1 MVMRAARM
9 ATPIAMLSSQL
20 DWLTGMRVEVGQF
33 AIRPEAAVSQVDA
46 GQQLFHCGRSRL
58 EAFGMGRDH
67 MDRGPERAPALDG
80 DHYEPPVVTTALL
93 LLAVGAVVGAAVGA
107 AVALA
112 VGAAVAALVALAAAL
127 AVLELDEPVVAR
139 LVPLDELLACPG

>member
-1 MVMRAARM
+1 MRAARM

-58 EAFGMGRDH
+58 EAFGMGREH
-67 MDRGPERAPALDG
+67 MDRRPQRPPTLDG
-80 DHYEPPVVTTALL
+80 DHYEPPVVTVALL
-93 LLAVGAVVGAAVGA
+93 LLAVGAAVGA

-112 VGAAVAALVALAAAL
+112 VGAAVAVLAEIESVLALA
-127 AVLELDEPVVAR
+127 ELD
-139 LVPLDELLACPG
+139 

>member
-1 MVMRAARM
+1 M
-9 ATPIAMLSSQL
+9 
-20 DWLTGMRVEVGQF
+20 
-33 AIRPEAAVSQVDA
+33 
-46 GQQLFHCGRSRL
+46 
-58 EAFGMGRDH
+58 
-67 MDRGPERAPALDG
+67 
-80 DHYEPPVVTTALL
+80 VTTALL

-139 LVPLDELLACPG
+139 LVPLEELVACPG

>member
-1 MVMRAARM
+1 
-9 ATPIAMLSSQL
+9 MLSSQL

-80 DHYEPPVVTTALL
+80 DHYEPPVVTAALL
-93 LLAVGAVVGAAVGA
+93 LLAVRAAVGAAVGA

-112 VGAAVAALVALAAAL
+112 VGAAVAVLAEIESVLALA
-127 AVLELDEPVVAR
+127 ELDGPVVAR